1 MDISVFT
8 SFGSTGHCNRTT
20 ADLMLNFGMIDQ
32 NIEEYL
38 DLYFQY
44 NYVIVNP
51 RDLAVMAATLA
62 NKQLHWLIKG

>member
-1 MDISVFT
+1 
-8 SFGSTGHCNRTT
+8 
-20 ADLMLNFGMIDQ
+20 MLNFGMIDQ